1 MAKAAK
7 QTVVKSSAV
16 ATAITS
22 GIDNLTTAMGNA
34 EKAVATRSKDA
45 KKLAADSK
53 KLAKKRAA
61 LLKRKKVAAT
71 KLKKAPG
78 ADARK
83 ALKSVETELV
93 TVKKEIEKI
102 TPMKTANSDE
112 LSGLKVGLK
121 RAAAYIKGI
130 DAADRVLN
138 KKPKKA
144 KSRKKA
150 KAKAA

>member
-7 QTVVKSSAV
+7 QSVVKSSSV

-22 GIDNLTTAMGNA
+22 GIENLTSAMGNA

-53 KLAKKRAA
+53 KLGKKRAV
-61 LLKRKKVAAT
+61 LMKRKKIAAT
-71 KLKKAPG
+71 KLKKDPG

-83 ALKSVETELV
+83 ALKSVETDLA

-102 TPMKTANSDE
+102 TPMKTANSEE
-112 LSGLKVGLK
+112 LTGLKVGLK

-150 KAKAA
+150 KVKAA